1 MFDSLPF
8 RPRVNRK
15 DIPFLQAANGNSLTS
30 IGSTEMTF
38 KISGLDMTQKFY
50 VTDGL
55 NRTMILG
62 PHWMTKHKVRLYSG
76 LGIMYIDGNTYTELK
91 EDIHISTI
99 VRATKKLNI
108 KPNTVTV
115 CKMKVNGNFPIEQ
128 VNLVEVLNIDS
139 NCLFS
144 PAKSLN

>member
-1 MFDSLPF
+1 MDTGASVSLISKKMFDSLPF

-30 IGSTEMTF
+30 KGSTEMTF

-62 PHWMTKHKVRLYSG
+62 RDWMTIHKVRLYFDLG
-76 LGIMYIDGNTYTELK
+76 LMCINWKTYTELK

-99 VRATKKLNI
+99 VRTTKKLNI

-115 CKMKVNGNFPIEQ
+115 CKGKVNSNFPI
-128 VNLVEVLNIDS
+128 
-139 NCLFS
+139 
-144 PAKSLN
+144 